1 MTILVDGP
9 YNYNEQQAGVCFD
22 FPNEVKIDFL
32 LTFRC
37 NAACAHCIT
46 ESNPHRR
53 ESLTRDEVLGVL
65 EAGVRLGKRYVSFT
79 GGEPFLDF
87 PLLLGLVRAAHGL
100 GYYVASDTNAFWGRS
115 PERAKR
121 TVADLREAGLDALF
135 PSADSYHLPWIP
147 LSSVVNIVTECD
159 RQGLTCEVNFIP
171 GPDPDLDAKILDT
184 LDLRDR
190 GYFCDGLSLTGNDV
204 QGLVRLFP
212 HRLAEELTDVG
223 SMHMGISPRGDVYG
237 NVDISYD
244 GSEYL
249 GTPFLLGN
257 LRRESA
263 QALLERELEC
273 PTLAL
278 ARQASPRQVHRW
290 LRHDPELGA
299 DYGRELG
306 ESRFYS
312 ATEFWLALFK
322 SPLRPHVEARLADW
336 GRQRRWEDPAESRE
350 GEVSQP

>member
-1 MTILVDGP
+1 MTTLVDGP
-9 YNYNEQQAGVCFD
+9 FNYNEQQSGVCFD

-65 EAGVRLGKRYVSFT
+65 EAGVELGKRYVSFT
-79 GGEPFLDF
+79 GGEPFLDYR
-87 PLLLGLVRAAHGL
+87 LLLELVSAAHRL

-115 PERAKR
+115 EERAKR
-121 TVADLREAGLDALF
+121 TVADLLEAGLDALF

-147 LSSVVNIVTECD
+147 LSSVVNVVAECD

-171 GPDPDLDAKILDT
+171 GPDAELDAKILDT

-223 SMHMGISPRGDVYG
+223 SMHRGISRRPCWRGNWSARPWPWRARPRRARSTAGCG
-237 NVDISYD
+237 RGRSWGPTTAASSGRAASIRPPSSGWRCSSRRCARASRP
-244 GSEYL
+244 GSRT
-249 GTPFLLGN
+249 GVGSAAGKN
-257 LRRESA
+257 LRRVVKK
-263 QALLERELEC
+263 R
-273 PTLAL
+273 
-278 ARQASPRQVHRW
+278 
-290 LRHDPELGA
+290 
-299 DYGRELG
+299 
-306 ESRFYS
+306 
-312 ATEFWLALFK
+312 
-322 SPLRPHVEARLADW
+322 
-336 GRQRRWEDPAESRE
+336 
-350 GEVSQP
+350 